1 MLILLEGHDC
11 CGKSTLADRIAHY
24 LNRSGG
30 RYRTT
35 ESLVTVV
42 HKGPPTE
49 HPLREYAQ
57 PLLSYRTGRQRH
69 VICDRWHVGESVY
82 PSVLGRRTQL
92 DAGVRAWLELFLLS
106 RGALLVHVRQTDDYL
121 HDCGVSRGDPVAEL
135 ERIPATTRAFDRY
148 VAESLLP
155 TLSLDVGQ
163 VSDDD
168 VADVIYQAQLLEA
181 RASQAQLATT
191 FIGAARPSLLL
202 VGDRRG
208 VSGDPREHGNW
219 PAFAPFPLTSGHWLL
234 RALTMHPPNVR
245 EHGHALSTLAL
256 VNANDVD
263 DVETV
268 WRAAY
273 QPPTVALGARASD
286 RLLDLKIPHSYSHH
300 PQWWRRFRY
309 HDTADFV
316 ADVFHREAVVD
327 A

>member
-1 MLILLEGHDC
+1 LLIILEGPDC
-11 CGKSTLADRIAHY
+11 AGKSSLAARLADY
-24 LNRSGG
+24 LDRSGS

-35 ESLVTVV
+35 ESSVRVV

-49 HPLREYAQ
+49 HPLREYAE
-57 PLLSYRTGRQRH
+57 PLLNYRTARQQH
-69 VICDRWHVGESVY
+69 IICDRWHVGESVY
-82 PSVLGRRTQL
+82 PAIVGRPTQL
-92 DAGVRAWLELFLLS
+92 DPAVNAWLELFLLS
-106 RGALLVHVRQTDDYL
+106 RGALLIHVRQSDTYL
-121 HDCGVSRGDPVAEL
+121 RDCGRHRGDPTREL
-135 ERIPATTRAFDRY
+135 ERIASTTTRFDAV
-148 VAESLLP
+148 VAQTLLP
-155 TLSLDVGQ
+155 TLSLDYGN

-208 VSGDPREHGNW
+208 VSGDPREHGDW
-219 PAFAPFPLTSGHWLL
+219 PAFAPFPSTSGHWLL
-234 RALTMHPPNVR
+234 RALTTHPPNVR

-268 WRAAY
+268 WRAVY
-273 QPPTVALGARASD
+273 QPRVVALGGHASD
-286 RLLDLKIPHSYSHH
+286 RLLDLKIPHSNSHH
-300 PQWWRRFRY
+300 PQWWRRFRH
-309 HDTADFV
+309 HDAADFV
-316 ADVFHREAVVD
+316 TELLHREATID